1 MAIIWLIISTTE
13 STWDLM
19 LRIAEM
25 KRNRPVDAIPRD
37 KNMQI

>member
-1 MAIIWLIISTTE
+1 MTFAERMGIVWLIISAAQ

-25 KRNRPVDAIPRD
+25 KRNRPVDAIL
-37 KNMQI
+37 